1 MMPDRRRQ
9 RLNQRRQRVRQD
21 CGEPP
26 LKSARRADADQ
37 STHEEPEIETGDVD

>member
-1 MMPDRRRQ
+1 MVPDRRRE
-9 RLNQRRQRVRQD
+9 RLNQRQQARQD

-37 STHEEPEIETGDVD
+37 STHEEPEIEAADVD